1 MKRMSSLQQNIT
13 ERQVNLVRCI
23 DDFEIMRRDLALG
36 LRMREFSRDFD
47 SFDLKAYSI
56 QLTTHFLS
64 SLTRIEEKISRLKR
78 TINATNDQAV
88 QAVLITDA
96 PTQPTR
102 TEPKL
107 QPNRS

>member
-1 MKRMSSLQQNIT
+1 MRSLQQNIT

-23 DDFEIMRRDLALG
+23 DDFESMRSDMLLG
-36 LRMREFSRDFD
+36 LRKREFSCDFD
-47 SFDLKAYSI
+47 SFDLKTYSI

-64 SLTRIEEKISRLKR
+64 SLTRVEEKISKLKR

-88 QAVLITDA
+88 QAILINDI
-96 PTQPTR
+96 PLQPPR
-102 TEPKL
+102 NEPKL